1 MKIKSQMKNE
11 ELRKMY
17 GVLRQKSKEK
27 LKKDQVNGKMEGVDC
42 KG

>member
-1 MKIKSQMKNE
+1 MNIE

-27 LKKDQVNGKMEGVDC
+27 QKKDQVNGKMDVVDC